1 MMKHRDRGDEVLMCN
16 EDMLAQQ
23 KVLWKYDGDM
33 CIAADGGEKIQQY
46 ARKEKKC
53 VQDEWVATP
62 SLHHHRSLPAVRY
75 GAAAES
81 GGGDSGRGTT
91 GKLQWPI
98 VGSGVEA
105 SSSSPPQVSLLACQ
119 EEVPWQQENL
129 EIESPSQKLQLLGM
143 QQKEYSRGHW
153 QEEDSIAKEEQNTLG
168 WQHSDHDS
176 EQQNHQQNLVC
187 SM

>member
-1 MMKHRDRGDEVLMCN
+1 MFHTKMMKHRDRGDEVLMCN

-75 GAAAES
+75 GA
-81 GGGDSGRGTT
+81 
-91 GKLQWPI
+91 
-98 VGSGVEA
+98 
-105 SSSSPPQVSLLACQ
+105 
-119 EEVPWQQENL
+119 
-129 EIESPSQKLQLLGM
+129 
-143 QQKEYSRGHW
+143 
-153 QEEDSIAKEEQNTLG
+153 
-168 WQHSDHDS
+168 
-176 EQQNHQQNLVC
+176 QQNLEEEIAVEEQQESC
-187 SM
+187 NGL